1 MTLPMS
7 FIRKSLL
14 CLGLL
19 SAAPLT
25 ALAGDDF
32 GLWTSFGAQ
41 KEFSK
46 KFSVEAGLDF
56 RAEDKLRSVE
66 RWDFSLGA
74 TYKPF
79 KFLSLGVGYDFIH
92 QRNLQE
98 TKEIFVGWPEQ
109 SANPNI
115 SALGLNVDHGY
126 WRNKHRAVFD
136 LTGKVAAGRF
146 TFSLRERYQFT
157 HYRSTTTLRDKYRD
171 HISGSIVDGWTGD
184 KYFMNGY
191 IFTRLKGPD
200 VKEKDSKN
208 KHYLR
213 SRLQVEYDI
222 KHSPLTP
229 YASFELSNNL
239 SEGFSLDKKRVSV
252 GTEWKITKKHHLE
265 VGYVF
270 QTGADDD
277 DEGDLHAISLGYKF
291 KF

>member
-41 KEFSK
+41 KDFSK

-98 TKEIFVGWPEQ
+98 TKVTWGEDVA
-109 SANPNI
+109 SLTNPFI
-115 SALGLNVDHGY
+115 SADGINVDHGF

-136 LTGKVAAGRF
+136 LTGKVSAGRF

-157 HYRSTTTLRDKYRD
+157 HYRSTSTLRDKYRER
-171 HISGSIVDGWTGD
+171 ISGSIVDGWTGD
-184 KYFMNGY
+184 KYFMGDY

-200 VKEKDSKN
+200 VKEKKSKN

-213 SRLQVEYDI
+213 SRLQLEYNI

-239 SEGFSLDKKRVSV
+239 SDGFSLDKKRLSV
-252 GTEWKITKKHHLE
+252 GTEWIIPKKHRLE
-265 VGYVF
+265 VGVVF
-270 QTGADDD
+270 HTGADAD

>member
-1 MTLPMS
+1 MS

-41 KEFSK
+41 KNFSK
-46 KFSVEAGLDF
+46 KFSVQAGLDF

-74 TYKPF
+74 TYKPV

-98 TKEIFVGWPEQ
+98 TKEDWEVDEDDP
-109 SANPNI
+109 STVI
-115 SALGLNVDHGY
+115 SNGLNVDHGY

-146 TFSLRERYQFT
+146 TFSLSYAASSNEVLNFSRMATAMPSQSR
-157 HYRSTTTLRDKYRD
+157 
-171 HISGSIVDGWTGD
+171 
-184 KYFMNGY
+184 
-191 IFTRLKGPD
+191 RL
-200 VKEKDSKN
+200 S
-208 KHYLR
+208 
-213 SRLQVEYDI
+213 
-222 KHSPLTP
+222 
-229 YASFELSNNL
+229 SFP
-239 SEGFSLDKKRVSV
+239 GM
-252 GTEWKITKKHHLE
+252 
-265 VGYVF
+265 
-270 QTGADDD
+270 
-277 DEGDLHAISLGYKF
+277 
-291 KF
+291 

>member
-1 MTLPMS
+1 MS

-109 SANPNI
+109 TTTNPCI

-136 LTGKVAAGRF
+136 LTGKVSAGRF

-171 HISGSIVDGWTGD
+171 EIPANMIDAWTGE
-184 KYFMNGY
+184 KHCMEGRVFSK
-191 IFTRLKGPD
+191 LKGPD
-200 VKEKDSKN
+200 VKEKESKN

-213 SRLQVEYDI
+213 SRLQVEYNI

-252 GTEWKITKKHHLE
+252 GTEWKITKKHRLE

>member
-1 MTLPMS
+1 MS

-32 GLWTSFGAQ
+32 GLWTSFAAQ

-46 KFSVEAGLDF
+46 KFSVQAGLDF

-79 KFLSLGVGYDFIH
+79 QFLSLGVGYDFIH

-98 TKEIFVGWPEQ
+98 TKEFWGGNTDASWNPSL
-109 SANPNI
+109 SAN
-115 SALGLNVDHGY
+115 GLNVDHGY

-136 LTGKVAAGRF
+136 LTGKVSAGRF

-171 HISGSIVDGWTGD
+171 EIPADMIDAWTGE
-184 KYFMNGY
+184 KHCMEGRVFSK
-191 IFTRLKGPD
+191 LKGPD
-200 VKEKDSKN
+200 VKEKESKN

-213 SRLQVEYDI
+213 SRLQVEYNI

-252 GTEWKITKKHHLE
+252 GTEWKITKKHRLE

>member
-1 MTLPMS
+1 MS

-41 KEFSK
+41 KDFSK
-46 KFSVEAGLDF
+46 KFSVQAGLDF

-79 KFLSLGVGYDFIH
+79 QFLSLGVGYDFIH

-98 TKEIFVGWPEQ
+98 TKEFWGGNTDASWNPSL
-109 SANPNI
+109 SAN
-115 SALGLNVDHGY
+115 GLNVDHGY

-136 LTGKVAAGRF
+136 LTGKVSAGRF

-171 HISGSIVDGWTGD
+171 EIPADMIDAWTGE
-184 KYFMNGY
+184 KHCMEGRVFS
-191 IFTRLKGPD
+191 RLKGPD
-200 VKEKDSKN
+200 VKEKESKN

-252 GTEWKITKKHHLE
+252 GTEWKITKKHRLE

>member
-41 KEFSK
+41 KDFSK

-98 TKEIFVGWPEQ
+98 TKEDW
-109 SANPNI
+109 
-115 SALGLNVDHGY
+115 
-126 WRNKHRAVFD
+126 
-136 LTGKVAAGRF
+136 
-146 TFSLRERYQFT
+146 
-157 HYRSTTTLRDKYRD
+157 
-171 HISGSIVDGWTGD
+171 
-184 KYFMNGY
+184 
-191 IFTRLKGPD
+191 
-200 VKEKDSKN
+200 
-208 KHYLR
+208 
-213 SRLQVEYDI
+213 
-222 KHSPLTP
+222 
-229 YASFELSNNL
+229 
-239 SEGFSLDKKRVSV
+239 
-252 GTEWKITKKHHLE
+252 
-265 VGYVF
+265 
-270 QTGADDD
+270 
-277 DEGDLHAISLGYKF
+277 
-291 KF
+291 

>member
-1 MTLPMS
+1 M
-7 FIRKSLL
+7 
-14 CLGLL
+14 
-19 SAAPLT
+19 
-25 ALAGDDF
+25 
-32 GLWTSFGAQ
+32 
-41 KEFSK
+41 
-46 KFSVEAGLDF
+46 
-56 RAEDKLRSVE
+56 
-66 RWDFSLGA
+66 
-74 TYKPF
+74 
-79 KFLSLGVGYDFIH
+79 
-92 QRNLQE
+92 
-98 TKEIFVGWPEQ
+98 
-109 SANPNI
+109 
-115 SALGLNVDHGY
+115 DHGY

-171 HISGSIVDGWTGD
+171 EIPANMIDAWTGE
-184 KYFMNGY
+184 KHCMEGRVFSK
-191 IFTRLKGPD
+191 LKGPD
-200 VKEKDSKN
+200 VKEKESKN

-213 SRLQVEYDI
+213 SRLQVEYNI

-252 GTEWKITKKHHLE
+252 GTEWKITKKHRLE

>member
-41 KEFSK
+41 KDFSK

-56 RAEDKLRSVE
+56 RAENKLRSVE

-98 TKEIFVGWPEQ
+98 TKEDWEVDEDDP
-109 SANPNI
+109 STVI
-115 SALGLNVDHGY
+115 SNGLNVDHGY

-136 LTGKVAAGRF
+136 LTGKVSAGRF

-171 HISGSIVDGWTGD
+171 EIPANMIDAWTGE
-184 KYFMNGY
+184 KHCMEGRVFSK
-191 IFTRLKGPD
+191 LKGPD
-200 VKEKDSKN
+200 VKEKESKN

-213 SRLQVEYDI
+213 SRLQVEYNI
-222 KHSPLTP
+222 KHSPLTL

-239 SEGFSLDKKRVSV
+239 SEGFSLDKKRLSV
-252 GTEWKITKKHHLE
+252 GTEWKITKKHRLE